1 MLVGTSHPGN
11 VGAAA
16 RAMRAMGL
24 RRLVLAAPRDPQV
37 CAHPEAVARASRA
50 DDVLA
55 AARIVPSLT
64 QALADRTLAIAV
76 SAETREFGPPAQ
88 TPEACVRLARD
99 ELAADTAHRVSFVFG
114 AERTGLS
121 IDEVGLCQALCSIP
135 GETDYQSLN
144 LAQAVQVI
152 AYCLRAQA
160 AATPAT
166 PATADT
172 PAPAPV
178 PVPVPVPEA
187 AADAAPASPHAT
199 LAQVEAL
206 HVHLERALTGIG
218 FLDPR
223 RPKKLMPR
231 LRRLFAR
238 ARLETEEVAILR
250 GICTRIERLTRASR

>member
-37 CAHPEAVARASRA
+37 CAHPEAIARASRA
-50 DDVLA
+50 HDVLA

-76 SAETREFGPPAQ
+76 SAETREFGPLAQ
-88 TPEACVRLARD
+88 TPEACVQLARD

-121 IDEVGLCQALCSIP
+121 IEEVGLCQALCSIP

-166 PATADT
+166 PATAGT
-172 PAPAPV
+172 PAPGTAT
-178 PVPVPVPEA
+178 
-187 AADAAPASPHAT
+187 AAPSSPHAT
-199 LAQVEAL
+199 QAQVEAL
-206 HVHLERALTGIG
+206 YVHLERALTGIG

>member
-1 MLVGTSHPGN
+1 
-11 VGAAA
+11 
-16 RAMRAMGL
+16 MRAMGL

-55 AARIVPSLT
+55 AARIAPSLA
-64 QALADRTLAIAV
+64 QALAGSTLAIAV
-76 SAETREFGPPAQ
+76 SAESREFGPLAQ
-88 TPEACVRLARD
+88 TPETGVRLARD
-99 ELAADTAHRVSFVFG
+99 ELAADAAHRVSFVFG

-160 AATPAT
+160 AATPAM

-172 PAPAPV
+172 PAPGAT
-178 PVPVPVPEA
+178 
-187 AADAAPASPHAT
+187 ASPHAT

-206 HVHLERALTGIG
+206 YVHLERALTGIG

-223 RPKKLMPR
+223 RPKKLVPR

>member
-37 CAHPEAVARASRA
+37 CAHPEAIARASRA

-121 IDEVGLCQALCSIP
+121 IGEVGLCQALCSIP

-160 AATPAT
+160 AETEATQAT
-166 PATADT
+166 L
-172 PAPAPV
+172 
-178 PVPVPVPEA
+178 A
-187 AADAAPASPHAT
+187 AADTVAAVAAPGATTAPASPHAT
-199 LAQVEAL
+199 QAQVEAL
-206 HVHLERALTGIG
+206 YVHLERALTGIG

>member
-1 MLVGTSHPGN
+1 MEFVLVATSHPGN

-37 CAHPEAVARASRA
+37 CIHPEAIARASRA

-55 AARIVPSLT
+55 AARIVPSLA
-64 QALADRTLAIAV
+64 QALAASTLAIAV

-88 TPEACVRLARD
+88 TPEACVRLARE
-99 ELAADTAHRVSFVFG
+99 ELAADPSHRVSFVFG

-121 IDEVGLCQALCSIP
+121 IEEAGMCQALCSIP
-135 GETDYQSLN
+135 GEADYQSLN

-160 AATPAT
+160 GAVQGACGA
-166 PATADT
+166 
-172 PAPAPV
+172 
-178 PVPVPVPEA
+178 E
-187 AADAAPASPHAT
+187 APASPHAT

-206 HVHLERALTGIG
+206 HEHLERALSGIG